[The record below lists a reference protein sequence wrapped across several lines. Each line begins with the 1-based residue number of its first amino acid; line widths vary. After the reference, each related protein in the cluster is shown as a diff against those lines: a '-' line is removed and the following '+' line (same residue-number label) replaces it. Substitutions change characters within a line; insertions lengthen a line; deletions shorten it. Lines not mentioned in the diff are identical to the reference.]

1 MGQKID
7 FEILSNRQEILDTNR
22 NFILYGKQKILGFPK
37 QPAPCLV
44 VILNIEY
51 YQDPVNITLPE
62 HQKGDYRDWG
72 IYSPITYRE
81 VKD

>member
-1 MGQKID
+1 MNQEID

-22 NFILYGKQKILGFPK
+22 SFILHGEQKILGFPK
-37 QPAPCLV
+37 QPAPSLIT
-44 VILNIEY
+44 ILDIEY
-51 YQDPVNITLPE
+51 HQDPVSITLPE

-81 VKD
+81 IKD